1 MIMISPAEPP
11 ASETTRAPTRSFI
24 DAFADFW
31 SSSGASRIE
40 GLIAGYLLIDES
52 DGVSPQQ
59 LAETLGISRG
69 SVSNYTRAL
78 VERGFVRRIRKP
90 GDRAHY
96 FMMDD
101 DVWAGF
107 LATEQ
112 AYLRNQHQLAETTLP
127 QVTPGSR
134 AWNRVR
140 NMRDYMDWLLNIELG
155 HQWEQVKAAR
165 DRDLDPTANLER
177 E

>member
-1 MIMISPAEPP
+1 MFMISPAEPP
-11 ASETTRAPTRSFI
+11 APESNTASSLSFI
-24 DAFADFW
+24 DEFADYW

-52 DGVSPQQ
+52 NGVSPQE

-69 SVSNYTRAL
+69 SVSTYTRAL

-96 FMMDD
+96 FIMDD

-140 NMRDYMDWLLNIELG
+140 NMRDYMGWLLAIELG
-155 HQWEQVKAAR
+155 QEWERVKAAR
-165 DRDLDPTANLER
+165 DRGLDSTADLER
-177 E
+177 